1 MKQTTKQII
10 TGTFLATATSFISTH
25 AFAESDN
32 LATVNATNL
41 NIREQPTTQ
50 GKVIGTVK
58 KGTNVQVLS
67 KEKEWAKISHDGK
80 EGYVTLQF
88 LGFSNGNPNVE
99 QKQQLTINNGQ
110 KEEGIVTAT
119 RLNVRNSPA
128 LGSSMIGYVQK
139 NEKVT
144 VLGKAN
150 GWAKI
155 EYKGKEGYVS
165 LEFLKFGD
173 AIQTPD
179 TSGQKQLQPTIK
191 NGAQEVGTIN
201 ATSLRVRSA
210 ANTSSSVLGNLK
222 NGEKVTVLGKANGWA
237 KISYQGKE
245 GYVSLEFVKIDGN
258 TEEIKK
264 PEQPKTSDATIRN
277 GTQEVGT
284 INATSLRVRSA
295 ANTSSSVLGNL
306 KNGEKVTVLG
316 KANGW
321 AKISYQGKEGYVSLE
336 FVKIDGNTEEVKTSE
351 QPKTSDATIKNGTQ
365 EVGTINATS
374 LRVRSAANTSSSV
387 LGNLKNGEKVTVLGK
402 ANGWAKI
409 SYQGKE
415 GYVSL
420 EFVKLEAGKQ
430 EEKPAEDI
438 TNGTQEVGTIN
449 ATSLRVRS
457 AANTSSSI
465 LGNLKNGEKVTV
477 LGKANGW
484 AKISYQGKEGYVSL
498 EFVKLEAGK
507 QEEKPAENI
516 TNGTQEV
523 GTINATSLRVR
534 SAANTSSS
542 ILGNLKNGEKVT
554 VLGKANG
561 WAKIS
566 YQGKEGYVSLE
577 FVKLEAG
584 KQEEK
589 PAENI
594 TNGTQE
600 VGTIN
605 ATSLR
610 VRSAANTSSSIL
622 GNLKNGEKV
631 TVLGKA
637 NGWAKISYQG
647 KEGYVSLEFVKLEAG
662 KQEEKP
668 AENITNGTQE
678 VGTINA
684 TSLRVRSAANTSSTI
699 LGTLKNGEKVTVL
712 GKANGWAKIS
722 YQGKE
727 GYVSLEFVKLEAGKQ
742 EE

>member
-1 MKQTTKQII
+1 EEKPAKNI
-10 TGTFLATATSFISTH
+10 TNGT
-25 AFAESDN
+25 
-32 LATVNATNL
+32 
-41 NIREQPTTQ
+41 
-50 GKVIGTVK
+50 
-58 KGTNVQVLS
+58 
-67 KEKEWAKISHDGK
+67 
-80 EGYVTLQF
+80 
-88 LGFSNGNPNVE
+88 
-99 QKQQLTINNGQ
+99 
-110 KEEGIVTAT
+110 
-119 RLNVRNSPA
+119 
-128 LGSSMIGYVQK
+128 
-139 NEKVT
+139 
-144 VLGKAN
+144 
-150 GWAKI
+150 
-155 EYKGKEGYVS
+155 
-165 LEFLKFGD
+165 
-173 AIQTPD
+173 
-179 TSGQKQLQPTIK
+179 
-191 NGAQEVGTIN
+191 QEVGTIN

-210 ANTSSSVLGNLK
+210 ANTSSAVLGNLK

-245 GYVSLEFVKIDGN
+245 GYVSLEFVKLEAGKQEEKSA
-258 TEEIKK
+258 EEI
-264 PEQPKTSDATIRN
+264 TN
-277 GTQEVGT
+277 GTQKVGT

-295 ANTSSSVLGNL
+295 ANTSS
-306 KNGEKVTVLG
+306 
-316 KANGW
+316 A
-321 AKISYQGKEGYVSLE
+321 
-336 FVKIDGNTEEVKTSE
+336 
-351 QPKTSDATIKNGTQ
+351 
-365 EVGTINATS
+365 
-374 LRVRSAANTSSSV
+374 V

-430 EEKPAEDI
+430 EEKPAEEI

-457 AANTSSSI
+457 AANTSSAV

-507 QEEKPAENI
+507 QEEKPAEEI

-534 SAANTSSS
+534 SAANTSSAV
-542 ILGNLKNGEKVT
+542 LGNLKNGEKVT

-589 PAENI
+589 SAEEI

-610 VRSAANTSSSIL
+610 VRSAANTSSA
-622 GNLKNGEKV
+622 
-631 TVLGKA
+631 VLG
-637 NGWAKISYQG
+637 
-647 KEGYVSLEFVKLEAG
+647 
-662 KQEEKP
+662 
-668 AENITNGTQE
+668 
-678 VGTINA
+678 
-684 TSLRVRSAANTSSTI
+684 
-699 LGTLKNGEKVTVL
+699 
-712 GKANGWAKIS
+712 
-722 YQGKE
+722 
-727 GYVSLEFVKLEAGKQ
+727 
-742 EE
+742 